1 MKAIAWVAAVALAAS
16 LGAMSE
22 QDARPS
28 GAPTAVV
35 RLDPALD
42 EVIAPDAKLE
52 LIREDLGIT
61 EGPVWVPEGKSGHL
75 VFTDIAANVIYRM
88 NMDGRFSILVDRKH
102 RKSWV
107 W

>member
-1 MKAIAWVAAVALAAS
+1 MVNVRETDVRSAMKAIVWVAAVALTAT
-16 LGAMSE
+16 LGAVSE
-22 QDARPS
+22 QEARPS
-28 GAPTAVV
+28 GTQPTVV

-52 LIREDLGIT
+52 LIRDDLGVT

-88 NMDGRFSILVDRKH
+88 NMDGRFS
-102 RKSWV
+102 
-107 W
+107 